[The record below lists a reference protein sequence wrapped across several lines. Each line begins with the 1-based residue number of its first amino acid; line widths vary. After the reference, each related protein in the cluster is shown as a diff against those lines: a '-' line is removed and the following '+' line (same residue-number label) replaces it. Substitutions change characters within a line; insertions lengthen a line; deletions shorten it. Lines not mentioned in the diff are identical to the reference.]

1 MFVICVFQADP
12 KGYIANALGNAR
24 PSDLTVREL
33 LQISR
38 KMLKKKKKPRKKK
51 DLLEDE
57 EFSEYDDD
65 METDE
70 VSSDAFVFLAEH
82 I

>member
-1 MFVICVFQADP
+1 
-12 KGYIANALGNAR
+12 
-24 PSDLTVREL
+24 
-33 LQISR
+33 
-38 KMLKKKKKPRKKK
+38 MLKKKKKPRKKK